1 MPSIFDPAVEAAV
14 RSRASRLTP
23 GAPAHWGRMYA
34 AQMLCH
40 LVDGFRLPLGETS
53 TRPKSSPFRF
63 FPLRWLFV
71 YALPWPRG
79 KLPTM
84 PVFQQTQPGRWEE
97 DRQAWEAALTR
108 FVARGRKPD
117 CQWSPH
123 PAFGVLP
130 TWEWGRITY
139 LHVDHHLKQFGV

>member
-1 MPSIFDPAVEAAV
+1 M
-14 RSRASRLTP
+14 
-23 GAPAHWGRMYA
+23 HA

-40 LVDGFRLPLGETS
+40 LVDGFRVPLGETS
-53 TRPKSSPFRF
+53 TGQKSTPFRF

-71 YALPWPRG
+71 YALPWPKG

-84 PVFQQTQPGRWEE
+84 PVFQQTQPGKWDQ

-108 FVARGRKPD
+108 FVAHGRRPN

-123 PAFGVLP
+123 PAFGPLP
-130 TWEWGRITY
+130 TWEWGRMVY
-139 LHVDHHLKQFGV
+139 LHIDHHFKQFGV